1 MTMTQLFML
10 CKLLEMEDKVVASFF
25 LSYLREVPGELFE
38 GVGDDDLVVGER
50 GAEDVELKLVEA
62 VGEDPL
68 GARERPRGLDHVPD
82 VARDAL
88 YPRRSLEMHKRT
100 PLYVLQGDSPP
111 LHDDDVL
118 RYSLCMPR

>member
-62 VGEDPL
+62 VGEPCS
-68 GARERPRGLDHVPD
+68 
-82 VARDAL
+82 
-88 YPRRSLEMHKRT
+88 SLEAPTQCASRRLPETCLIQTAHH
-100 PLYVLQGDSPP
+100 VG
-111 LHDDDVL
+111 
-118 RYSLCMPR
+118 C

>member
-1 MTMTQLFML
+1 MTQLFML

-68 GARERPRGLDHVPD
+68 GARERPRGLDHEGHREASELRDEAAPVH
-82 VARDAL
+82 ARGRAA
-88 YPRRSLEMHKRT
+88 K
-100 PLYVLQGDSPP
+100 G
-111 LHDDDVL
+111 
-118 RYSLCMPR
+118 

>member
-62 VGEDPL
+62 LGEDAL

-88 YPRRSLEMHKRT
+88 YPRRGLEIGEKKA
-100 PLYVLQGDSPP
+100 L
-111 LHDDDVL
+111 
-118 RYSLCMPR
+118 